1 MEPKQVVI
9 SLVILNFIFLAVF
22 VWLAH
27 TAIFDRWLANKILP
41 KLCTEERADGR
52 VVFIFCEEEEQVE

>member
-1 MEPKQVVI
+1 MEPKQVII
-9 SLVILNFIFLAVF
+9 SLAILNLIFIAVF

-41 KLCTEERADGR
+41 NLCIEKQADGK
-52 VVFIFCEEEEQVE
+52 VVFTFCEKERVE

>member
-9 SLVILNFIFLAVF
+9 SLAILNLIFIAVF

-27 TAIFDRWLANKILP
+27 TTIFDRWLANKVLP
-41 KLCTEERADGR
+41 NLCTEEQADGK
-52 VVFIFCEEEEQVE
+52 VVFTFCEEPAE